1 VGGKSPHRNRIPW
14 EIVEIFEKYGFIWG
28 GKWYHCDTMH
38 FEYRPE
44 LLP

>member
-1 VGGKSPHRNRIPW
+1 MGGKSPHRNPIPW

-38 FEYRPE
+38 FEYRPK